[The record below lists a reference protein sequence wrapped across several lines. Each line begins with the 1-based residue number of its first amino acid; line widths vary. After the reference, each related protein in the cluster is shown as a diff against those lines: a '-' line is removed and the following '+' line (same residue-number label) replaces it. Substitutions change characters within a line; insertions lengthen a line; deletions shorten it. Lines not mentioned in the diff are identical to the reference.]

1 MRPAVA
7 AISPSTTDR
16 NVVLPQPEGPT
27 IERNSPSITSR
38 STPSSATSRALIR
51 GWKYSRRIPCAASLT
66 VMVSCSGAPDIEPAL
81 DVLDDLDQDHA
92 GGDDGEHADENLVGL
107 EAR

>member
-27 IERNSPSITSR
+27 IETNSPSMTSR
-38 STPSSATSRALIR
+38 STPSSAMSRVLVR
-51 GWKYSRRIPCAASLT
+51 GWT
-66 VMVSCSGAPDIEPAL
+66 
-81 DVLDDLDQDHA
+81 
-92 GGDDGEHADENLVGL
+92 
-107 EAR
+107 